1 MRKYIAALLALSAF
15 LTPLV
20 SQAQENADPTGYVT
34 YSLPSTV
41 IALEVDA
48 VQEKFYAGP
57 YAKFAEKYLGIKAR
71 QSDEASYQLT
81 SVKMTPYVEA
91 DQSRRYVLDLP
102 KGQGDAFLKLTAQG
116 LVSLSDGGVAGTTNW
131 RFPVAGKGD
140 FSDKG
145 LSSNLTSESTTLYRN
160 DRKESAYNKV
170 SVQQNMIVE
179 KSLEKKA
186 AETAQM
192 ILDIRDQR
200 LRIVTGDTDATYSGE
215 AMGAA
220 IDELTRLEKEYLMLF
235 VGYSE
240 FQTQKMNFEVIPQP
254 GETQMYIAFRLSDTA
269 GLVPADNLSGK
280 PVVMEIVPQK
290 FSEPEGAPESAKAKK
305 GVSINYR
312 IPAICNVKLLDG
324 VNMLLQSRIPV
335 YQLGRESST
344 FLVQTK

>member
-1 MRKYIAALLALSAF
+1 MKRCIVALLAFSAV
-15 LTPLV
+15 LTPFV
-20 SQAQENADPTGYVT
+20 SKAQENADPTGYVT
-34 YSLPSTV
+34 YSLPATV

-57 YAKFAEKYLGIKAR
+57 YARFAEKYLGIKAR
-71 QSDEASYQLT
+71 QNDEASYQLT

-91 DQSRRYVLDLP
+91 DQSRRYSVQFP
-102 KGQGDAFLKLTAQG
+102 KGQGNTFMTLTSQG
-116 LVSLSDGGVAGTTNW
+116 LVSLSDGGSGEQTNW
-131 RFPVAGKGD
+131 RFPTVGKGD

-145 LSSNLTSESTTLYRN
+145 ISSNLTSESTTLYRN

-200 LRIVTGDTDATYSGE
+200 LRIVTGDTDATYSGA

-235 VGYSE
+235 IGYSE

-254 GETQMYIAFRLSDTA
+254 GETQMYVAFRLSDTA

-280 PVVMEIVPQK
+280 PVVMEIIPQT
-290 FSEPEGAPESAKAKK
+290 FADPAGAPDAAKASK
-305 GVSINYR
+305 GASIYYR
-312 IPAICNVKLLDG
+312 IPAICNVKLMDG

-344 FLVQTK
+344 PLK

>member
-1 MRKYIAALLALSAF
+1 
-15 LTPLV
+15 
-20 SQAQENADPTGYVT
+20 
-34 YSLPSTV
+34 
-41 IALEVDA
+41 
-48 VQEKFYAGP
+48 
-57 YAKFAEKYLGIKAR
+57 
-71 QSDEASYQLT
+71 
-81 SVKMTPYVEA
+81 
-91 DQSRRYVLDLP
+91 
-102 KGQGDAFLKLTAQG
+102 
-116 LVSLSDGGVAGTTNW
+116 
-131 RFPVAGKGD
+131 
-140 FSDKG
+140 
-145 LSSNLTSESTTLYRN
+145 
-160 DRKESAYNKV
+160 
-170 SVQQNMIVE
+170 MIVE

-290 FSEPEGAPESAKAKK
+290 FSEPEGTPESAKAKK

>member
-1 MRKYIAALLALSAF
+1 MKRCVLAMLALSAMIIPSV
-15 LTPLV
+15 L
-20 SQAQENADPTGYVT
+20 SAQVNADPSGYVT

-71 QSDEASYQLT
+71 QKDEASYQLT

-91 DQSRRYVLDLP
+91 DQSRRYSLELP
-102 KGQGDAFLKLTAQG
+102 KGQGQNFLKLTAQG
-116 LVSLSDGGVAGTTNW
+116 LVSVSELSAAETRW
-131 RFPVAGKGD
+131 RFPVSGEGD

-145 LSSNLTSESTTLYRN
+145 VSSNLTSESTTLYRN
-160 DRKESAYNKV
+160 EKKESEYSRV

-200 LRIVTGDTDATYSGE
+200 LRIVTGDTDATYSGA

-220 IDELTRLEKEYLMLF
+220 IEELTRLEKEYMMLF
-235 VGYSE
+235 IGYSE
-240 FQTQKMNFEVIPQP
+240 FQMQTMNFEVLPQP
-254 GETQMYIAFRLSDTA
+254 GETQMYVAFRLSDA
-269 GLVPADNLSGK
+269 SGLVPADNLSGK
-280 PVVMEIVPQK
+280 PIVMEIVPQQ
-290 FSEPEGAPESAKAKK
+290 FAEPEGAPADAKQKK
-305 GVSINYR
+305 IAQINYR
-312 IPAICNVKLLDG
+312 IPAVCNVKLMDG
-324 VNMLLQSRIPV
+324 VNMLLQNRIPI
-335 YQLGRESST
+335 YQLGRESSMP
-344 FLVQTK
+344 LK

>member
-1 MRKYIAALLALSAF
+1 MKKIISILLTLAMLATTALAVAEEINVISREDGSGTRGAF
-15 LTPLV
+15 IELFGT
-20 SQAQENADPTGYVT
+20 
-34 YSLPSTV
+34 LPEEAEEV
-41 IALEVDA
+41 IE
-48 VQEKFYAGP
+48 
-57 YAKFAEKYLGIKAR
+57 
-71 QSDEASYQLT
+71 S
-81 SVKMTPYVEA
+81 
-91 DQSRRYVLDLP
+91 
-102 KGQGDAFLKLTAQG
+102 
-116 LVSLSDGGVAGTTNW
+116 
-131 RFPVAGKGD
+131 GK
-140 FSDKG
+140 
-145 LSSNLTSESTTLYRN
+145 E
-160 DRKESAYNKV
+160 
-170 SVQQNMIVE
+170 
-179 KSLEKKA
+179 LEKKA